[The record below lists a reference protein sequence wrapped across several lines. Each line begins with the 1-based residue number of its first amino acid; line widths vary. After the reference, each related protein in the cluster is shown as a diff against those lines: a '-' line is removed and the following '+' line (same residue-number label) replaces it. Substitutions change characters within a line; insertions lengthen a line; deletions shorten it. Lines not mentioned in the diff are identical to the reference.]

1 MTVVW
6 HPPGLEPS
14 SSRRLASLGLASE
27 VRPVDPVSR
36 LDEATAHG
44 VWLISQSFADSP
56 EWPRLRIRL
65 AQAGRLYLRLLP
77 SNDTAG
83 VVESMRD
90 GAFDVLAMTDTD
102 SRWRSAFDHTADN
115 QRLWLRVYGG
125 HLLPESN
132 RLVGRSRTMMDL
144 RRSLERVGPTDVT
157 VLLLGESGVGKE
169 RFAAALHEV
178 GRGGELVT
186 LNCAAIP
193 KDLLEAE
200 LFGVEKGAFTGAHKM
215 RPGLVEQAAG
225 GVLFLDEIG
234 EMDLSVQPKLLRFL
248 ETRRARRVGG
258 EKEYAVQLRV
268 VAATNRD
275 LETEVRAGRFRADLY
290 YRLAEFVL
298 RIPPLRDRPDDIPD
312 LAQVFLAKANE
323 RFGKNIESLEPA
335 LIQKLRDYSWP
346 GNVRELKSVIDRLVL
361 FHDGPVLREG
371 WWEPPTSDLYTP
383 STPSVPPQALIEHPT
398 PTAPLPLQLPPVLP
412 AEFSLPS
419 RSARMA
425 LARQLLSEHQLT
437 LCEIAARTGVHST
450 TLFRWRKG
458 GKI

>member
-1 MTVVW
+1 MTAVW
-6 HPPGLEPS
+6 HPPGLDLIS
-14 SSRRLASLGLASE
+14 NRRLASLGLSSE
-27 VRPVDPVSR
+27 VRPIDPVSR

-44 VWLISQSFADSP
+44 VWLISQTFADSA

-65 AQAGRLYLRLLP
+65 AQAGRLYLRLLS

-83 VVESMRD
+83 VVEAMRD
-90 GAFDVLAMTDTD
+90 GAFDVLAVTDTD

-115 QRLWLRVYGG
+115 QRLWLRVYGS

-132 RLVGRSRTMMDL
+132 RLVGRSQTMMDL

-178 GRGGELVT
+178 GQGGELVT

-234 EMDLSVQPKLLRFL
+234 EMDLAVQPKLLRFL

-371 WWEPPTSDLYTP
+371 WWEPPTSDLYT
-383 STPSVPPQALIEHPT
+383 QPT
-398 PTAPLPLQLPPVLP
+398 PPVAIEPPPDRLAPVAPLPLQLPSQLP

-425 LARQLLSEHQLT
+425 LARQLLTENQLS